1 MIKEFTYEPH
11 GTCSSLMTIKVDE
24 DTNKIVDFA
33 VKGGCPGNLAGIRK
47 LIIGMDAKE
56 VANKLSGVRCGFKPT
71 SCPDQLSKSLEAYL
85 SSK

>member
-56 VANKLSGVRCGFKPT
+56 VADKLSGVRPPPARI
-71 SCPDQLSKSLEAYL
+71 SCPRLWKPIYPVSKT
-85 SSK
+85 